1 MQLTQLLLVDGR
13 WRLRQQA
20 LRTLRFREGND
31 VAYGFSA
38 GHHGYQPIKAEG
50 HAAMRRRSVL
60 QSIEQEAELIARF
73 FRADIQRTEHFA
85 LNLGAVNTNRASAH
99 FPTVQNHV
107 VRSEEHTSELQSLMR
122 ISY

>member
-20 LRTLRFREGND
+20 LRTLRFMKGND

-85 LNLGAVNTNRASAH
+85 LNLGAVN
-99 FPTVQNHV
+99 
-107 VRSEEHTSELQSLMR
+107 RSEERRVGKECVSTCRSRWS
-122 ISY
+122 SYH